1 MCDFA
6 LFIKFFLVEFS
17 VNHKHSFYFFKI
29 DTIYKIDTIDPS
41 FKI

>member
-17 VNHKHSFYFFKI
+17 VNHKYSFYFFKI
-29 DTIYKIDTIDPS
+29 DTIYKIDTIGPS